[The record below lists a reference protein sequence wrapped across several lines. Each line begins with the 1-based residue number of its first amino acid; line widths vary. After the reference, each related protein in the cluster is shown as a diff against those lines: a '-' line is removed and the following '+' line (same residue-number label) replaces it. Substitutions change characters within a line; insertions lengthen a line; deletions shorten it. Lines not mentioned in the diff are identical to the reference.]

1 MTGDSA
7 ATQSGTSLRSAIRI
21 SDALLVLAPTIAPIA
36 IGLALGRDAAYTW
49 IGVAF
54 SWAVLA
60 AALIAFRKRPPFVVA
75 TLMVWLTIERFAVAA
90 ISPLMDSGALKAVLA
105 YKELFFP
112 LLLLIGLPRILV
124 VWREAP
130 RSLRVVDLLAVGFCL
145 VVLVGVVLSPAPAT
159 ERILYARRLT
169 ILPVVYL
176 GVRLMPWQPADA
188 RPLLYVVALA
198 AASAAVFGLVERLA
212 GETLIWRQLIPAAF
226 YYHQSALADLS
237 ARGTD
242 FPYLGL
248 PVTFWQFSASGLP
261 ERRLVS
267 TFLEATTLASFLA
280 LGTLL
285 MATTLRRSVVG
296 LALVAVTGA
305 ATILTLSK
313 AGWATLA
320 VGFAYLVVI
329 AVIPRLREPRWLLS
343 MAAGVV
349 GGLIVLA
356 VAVEAS
362 GATTGALAHF
372 TGLKQG
378 IESVLVTPFGH
389 GVGIGGNFGATDV
402 GAESTFGVMLVQMG
416 AIGLVLWSAWL
427 LGLAVACGMFA
438 GEWDGSRL
446 VMAAMSAALIA
457 FFATAALTESAG
469 GLLGNWLYPFVAG
482 ALVTLGVTAPRTQ
495 SGAA

>member
-1 MTGDSA
+1 
-7 ATQSGTSLRSAIRI
+7 
-21 SDALLVLAPTIAPIA
+21 LVLA
-36 IGLALGRDAAYTW
+36 G
-49 IGVAF
+49 
-54 SWAVLA
+54 
-60 AALIAFRKRPPFVVA
+60 ALIALRNRPPFVVA
-75 TLMVWLTIERFAVAA
+75 TLIVWLTIERFAVAA
-90 ISPLMDSGALKAVLA
+90 ISPVMDAGALKAVLA

-112 LLLLIGLPRILV
+112 FLLFIGFPRILI

-130 RSLRVVDLLAVGFCL
+130 WSLRIVDLLALGFCL
-145 VVLVGVVLSPAPAT
+145 VVLVGVVLSPAPAM

-176 GVRLMPWQPADA
+176 GVRLMPWRPADA
-188 RPLLYVVALA
+188 RPLLYVVAA
-198 AASAAVFGLVERLA
+198 AAAAAAVFGLAERLA

-248 PVTFWQFSASGLP
+248 PVTFWQFSTSGLP

-280 LGTLL
+280 LATLL
-285 MATTLRRSVVG
+285 ISTTFRRSVGG
-296 LALVAVTGA
+296 LALVALTGA

-313 AGWATLA
+313 AGWAILA

-329 AVIPRLREPRWLLS
+329 AVVPRLREPRWLLS

-378 IESVLVTPFGH
+378 IESVLATPFGH

-427 LGLAVACGMFA
+427 LGLAVACGRFA

-482 ALVTLGVTAPRTQ
+482 ALVTVGGTATKTHR
-495 SGAA
+495 GAA

>member
-112 LLLLIGLPRILV
+112 LLLLVGLPRILV

-130 RSLRVVDLLAVGFCL
+130 WSLRVVDLLAIGFCL

-280 LGTLL
+280 LATLL
-285 MATTLRRSVVG
+285 MAVTFRRSVAG
-296 LALVAVTGA
+296 LAFVAVTGA

-378 IESVLVTPFGH
+378 IESVLATPFGH